1 MQNKSLLRAAADV
14 LLLHLEGGESAVAF
28 LFCLRDSRQP
38 PRAADL
44 QPANEAERTD
54 CNQDL
59 HAEPRFLQEQFSRNC
74 EPDAAQ
80 TPIVA

>member
-1 MQNKSLLRAAADV
+1 MQNKSLSRAAADV
-14 LLLHLEGGESAVAF
+14 LLLHLGGGGGNQ
-28 LFCLRDSRQP
+28 LLRFYFASEIPASRCGLLICSQ
-38 PRAADL
+38 
-44 QPANEAERTD
+44 RTRLKG
-54 CNQDL
+54 QIDL